1 MTASDP
7 NVLTGTENNAA
18 IKWFSWLRIINC
30 ALTITVFHFNLI
42 SEVSIDFF
50 THGNELRSVHDKLD
64 EKYSVRSC
72 DVCIT
77 SKKPVVQRRT

>member
-1 MTASDP
+1 
-7 NVLTGTENNAA
+7 
-18 IKWFSWLRIINC
+18 
-30 ALTITVFHFNLI
+30 
-42 SEVSIDFF
+42 VSIDFF